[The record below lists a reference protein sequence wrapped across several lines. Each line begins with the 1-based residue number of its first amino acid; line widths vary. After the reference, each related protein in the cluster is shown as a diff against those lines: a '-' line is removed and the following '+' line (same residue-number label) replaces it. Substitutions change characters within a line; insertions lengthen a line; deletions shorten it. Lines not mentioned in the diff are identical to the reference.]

1 MKKNKLIKSPTP
13 SLFENY
19 CVFDKEM
26 LKDEYLKAFLNSID
40 KEYCIFL
47 KKDDFINSFHQSLT
61 LLISSK
67 ELLGFLENL
76 LKTNLHLN
84 YNLSFYEFESKGIT
98 RNTYFYILKYN
109 PSTRDIFFYK
119 QIIDLQRTKDKKAFE
134 FKRIWHKQ
142 AYILKEDKTII
153 SKNKTN
159 FIINK
164 YASTFLSN
172 PIFKEF
178 FLSQIKTPIIK
189 DIKRLDDKSLSCLK
203 IDFALLNEV
212 QNIQELMEKLFKKE
226 FAFNLNRLDIF
237 VALSFILALN
247 FIPAKEHN
255 KLYQFLINKHLTSY
269 EAIQKYL
276 IKTIFITQTTM
287 LCFISHQRKKYQGL
301 NLLKLFLADKFAMS
315 LTKETIQLI
324 EDYTRLIYM
333 TKELVNLNIKS
344 LKRMQKEHDSLVSI
358 LNIKQIPKSRKLKID
373 TSFLDL
379 KLPKNFKLLKNEKE
393 LYLQGLEHKNCVYT
407 RKHRINQGL
416 SAIYNLNPKE
426 IDYTLELTKNRKNQF
441 SIYELKERFNQ
452 TPPKEVSLYVK
463 NILKELNDKALSQNL
478 EI

>member
-1 MKKNKLIKSPTP
+1 
-13 SLFENY
+13 
-19 CVFDKEM
+19 
-26 LKDEYLKAFLNSID
+26 
-40 KEYCIFL
+40 
-47 KKDDFINSFHQSLT
+47 
-61 LLISSK
+61 
-67 ELLGFLENL
+67 
-76 LKTNLHLN
+76 
-84 YNLSFYEFESKGIT
+84 
-98 RNTYFYILKYN
+98 
-109 PSTRDIFFYK
+109 
-119 QIIDLQRTKDKKAFE
+119 
-134 FKRIWHKQ
+134 
-142 AYILKEDKTII
+142 
-153 SKNKTN
+153 
-159 FIINK
+159 
-164 YASTFLSN
+164 
-172 PIFKEF
+172 
-178 FLSQIKTPIIK
+178 
-189 DIKRLDDKSLSCLK
+189 
-203 IDFALLNEV
+203 
-212 QNIQELMEKLFKKE
+212 
-226 FAFNLNRLDIF
+226 
-237 VALSFILALN
+237 
-247 FIPAKEHN
+247 
-255 KLYQFLINKHLTSY
+255 
-269 EAIQKYL
+269 
-276 IKTIFITQTTM
+276 M